1 MPSPGASPDPARA
14 KARRAGLYAEFWA
27 AGWLRCK
34 GYRITARGFRCAGG
48 EIDLIVRRGRTLAFI
63 EVKYRAD
70 LSRAAEAIDTRKKA
84 RVITAAR
91 AWLAAHPNDANLFL
105 RFDAMLMRPWRW
117 PRHLP
122 DAWRP

>member
-1 MPSPGASPDPARA
+1 MNASPDRARA
-14 KARRAGLYAEFWA
+14 RAQRAGQRAERWA

-34 GYRITARGFRCAGG
+34 GYRVVARGFRCPGG
-48 EIDLIVRRGRTLAFI
+48 EIDIIARRGCALAFV

-70 LSRAAEAIDTRKKA
+70 LTRAAEAIDGRKQA
-84 RVITAAR
+84 RVTAA
-91 AWLAAHPNDANLFL
+91 AQVWLAAHPDNANLFI

-117 PRHLP
+117 PIHLI